1 MFRISFN
8 LIICLKFR
16 SKTGRTPV
24 HFGRYQRNLFTFKQ
38 TCMFFV
44 LYQFLLGMAYL
55 IYVILNIMEQPVEV
69 LFYFVLCYFLGL
81 DLVKSIIIPL
91 VIITTSHSRLPQLF
105 TSDSTESQREKRV
118 EFYVRRP
125 SLSPR

>member
-1 MFRISFN
+1 
-8 LIICLKFR
+8 
-16 SKTGRTPV
+16 
-24 HFGRYQRNLFTFKQ
+24 
-38 TCMFFV
+38 
-44 LYQFLLGMAYL
+44 MAYL
-55 IYVILNIMEQPVEV
+55 IFVILNVLEQPVEV

-81 DLVKSIIIPL
+81 DLVKSVLFPL

-125 SLSPR
+125 NFSPRQG

>member
-1 MFRISFN
+1 
-8 LIICLKFR
+8 
-16 SKTGRTPV
+16 
-24 HFGRYQRNLFTFKQ
+24 
-38 TCMFFV
+38 MFFV
-44 LYQFLLGMAYL
+44 FYQFLLGMAIL

-69 LFYFVLCYFLGL
+69 LFYFVLCYFLCL
-81 DLVKSIIIPL
+81 DIVKSIIIPL

-125 SLSPR
+125 NFSPRQG